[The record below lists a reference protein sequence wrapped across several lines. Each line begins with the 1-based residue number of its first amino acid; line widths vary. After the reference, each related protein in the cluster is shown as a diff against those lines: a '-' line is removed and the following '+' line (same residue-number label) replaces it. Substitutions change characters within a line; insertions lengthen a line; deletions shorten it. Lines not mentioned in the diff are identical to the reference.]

1 MKRFREDIELEVSV
15 KTDEPDQLAEY
26 TKMVLGDNAK
36 FFDCDFN
43 DCEPCEDVDEFE
55 DKSVEV
61 FDDGDDDDMTDDE
74 FIEAFGKAM
83 KDKHDEVLT
92 EGEFTDK
99 VKGFVKNKITDP
111 LKKKV
116 GFDVKSGG
124 AQYAVR
130 EFKLTKE
137 KEKDQDGKETGK
149 DIIKR
154 TVVGSAF
161 ITPDYKAA
169 EAKAKQLSKQDGGS
183 NAGIRTSIAVAEL
196 KDVFKD
202 VCDKYDFSIT
212 KNTPGSWIEVAVFKD
227 GDVDPKFADKHTAL
241 ESKVNS
247 LISKEKEDKKFNK
260 QYGSSYQEVNPE
272 TGEAINQ
279 ETSAEEEPDVTEI
292 PIEHTS
298 TASTP
303 ETSAATSTP
312 AESESGSAEPAKK
325 SPTAATAARIRY
337 NKVLKT
343 LQDNGIDISKFVV
356 TNAKGNK
363 VVTDEFKK
371 MANALV
377 TESLEDEEE

>member
-26 TKMVLGDNAK
+26 TKMVLGDNAE

-43 DCEPCEDVDEFE
+43 DCKPCEDVDEFE

-61 FDDGDDDDMTDDE
+61 SEEDDDMSDEE

-137 KEKDQDGKETGK
+137 KELDQDGKETGK
-149 DIIKR
+149 DIVKR
-154 TVVGSAF
+154 TTVGSAF

-169 EAKAKQLSKQDGGS
+169 EAKAKQLSNQDGGS
-183 NAGIRTSIAVAEL
+183 NAGIITSIAVAEL

-202 VCDKYDFSIT
+202 VCDKYDLKIA
-212 KNTPGSWIEVAVFKD
+212 KDTPASWVEVAVFKD
-227 GDVDPKFADKHTAL
+227 GNVDAKFADKHTAL

-247 LISKEKEDKKFNK
+247 LISKEKEDNKFNK
-260 QYGSSYQEVNPE
+260 QYGDSYQEVNAE
-272 TGEAINQ
+272 TGEAVNQ
-279 ETSAEEEPDVTEI
+279 EQEAPVDEEPDVTEI

-298 TASTP
+298 TQ
-303 ETSAATSTP
+303 ETP
-312 AESESGSAEPAKK
+312 AKPEHETHPLSDESESTEPTKK

-343 LQDNGIDISKFVV
+343 LQDNGIDVSKFVV